1 MKRRPRILVV
11 GSLVMDL
18 TVTTKVFP
26 HSGET
31 VLGISFQSAPGGKG
45 SNQAVQAAKLGADVT
60 MVGCVGQDFY
70 GEALLRSAKEHGV
83 DTAHIQIRSTAPTA
97 TGTIILEEDQTG
109 STQNRIIVVPGANM
123 EWSPADIEFLRSTI
137 QEYDL
142 VLLQLEIPM
151 EINQQVAEMAHRAH
165 VPVMLNPAPA
175 APIPDA
181 LLSCLTYLSPNEHEA
196 AAISGSSIRKDNP
209 ALMEQDILAV
219 WHYFQEKGIQN
230 LLVTLGDY
238 GAAIVNEESG
248 VQLSPAVPDVRAA
261 DPTAAGDSFIGAFCT
276 ARSCGMALAPALAFA
291 NRTAAITVSRKGA
304 QPSLP
309 SREEVLGTIAENSPL
324 SKQLPEAWNTARSIH
339 S

>member
-18 TVTTKVFP
+18 TVTTRVFP
-26 HSGET
+26 NSGET
-31 VLGISFQSAPGGKG
+31 VLGVSFQSAPGGKG
-45 SNQAVQAAKLGADVT
+45 SNQAVQAARLGADVT

-70 GEALLRSAKEHGV
+70 GEALLRSAKENGV
-83 DTAHIQIRSTAPTA
+83 DTAHVRIRSTAPTS

-123 EWSPADIEFLRSTI
+123 EWTPEDIGFLRSSI

-151 EINQQVAEMAHRAH
+151 EINRQVAEMAHRAH

-175 APIPDA
+175 APIPDE

-196 AAISGSSIRKDNP
+196 AAISGISIRKDAP
-209 ALMEQDILAV
+209 ALMKEDILAV
-219 WHYFQEKGIQN
+219 WQYFQKKGVQN
-230 LLVTLGDY
+230 LLITLGDR
-238 GAAIVNEESG
+238 GAAIVCEESG
-248 VQLSPAVPDVRAA
+248 VHLSPAVPDVRAA
-261 DPTAAGDSFIGAFCT
+261 DPTAAGDSFIGAFCA
-276 ARSCGMALAPALAFA
+276 ARSCGMAPAPALAFA

-309 SREEVLGTIAENSPL
+309 SLDEVLSAIAKNDPL
-324 SKQLPEAWNTARSIH
+324 IDQLPESWNAARSVNP
-339 S
+339 